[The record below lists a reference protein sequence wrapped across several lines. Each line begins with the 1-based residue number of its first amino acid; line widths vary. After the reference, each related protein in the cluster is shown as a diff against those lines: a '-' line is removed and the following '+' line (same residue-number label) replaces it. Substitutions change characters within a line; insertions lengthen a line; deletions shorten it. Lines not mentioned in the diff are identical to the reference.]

1 MSFAPGCWI
10 TVPRIRARWWFGQ
23 WYQWYWVSYFM
34 HSNLTCITG
43 YFEQTISRLILAV
56 WVSNDKFSHGK
67 NLLTAK
73 TNMYTWLVKQ
83 RLTCCN
89 QIWVYEL
96 TPINP
101 LLTIHRLQWQAFSPM
116 VNGQIDW
123 SSPTKKSG
131 PPQKVDCLFLTFM
144 VGLNQ

>member
-1 MSFAPGCWI
+1 
-10 TVPRIRARWWFGQ
+10 
-23 WYQWYWVSYFM
+23 
-34 HSNLTCITG
+34 
-43 YFEQTISRLILAV
+43 
-56 WVSNDKFSHGK
+56 
-67 NLLTAK
+67 
-73 TNMYTWLVKQ
+73 MYTWLVKQ

-89 QIWVYEL
+89 QIWGIRANTDRV
-96 TPINP
+96 P